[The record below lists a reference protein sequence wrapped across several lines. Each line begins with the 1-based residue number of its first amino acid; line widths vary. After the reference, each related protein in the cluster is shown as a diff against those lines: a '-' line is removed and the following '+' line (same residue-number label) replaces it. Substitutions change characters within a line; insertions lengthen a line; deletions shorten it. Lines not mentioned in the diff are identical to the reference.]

1 MIGLGKDSVLFPKFR
16 QSSTKIQ
23 IKSSQRTLS
32 WLTPRLFV
40 GPQRGRTTHPPTKN
54 FSDFTVSNPTTP
66 LYLCIVRLIQHPR
79 RRPRRRM
86 ISDHA
91 GQTRIRAGMRP
102 DIIPTK
108 DLRAGWAGRG
118 RPPAEIRRAGHV
130 RDQPLRE
137 TPGGTPNACACH
149 AALDA
154 THPRHHADGGYVHPG
169 DGGGKRSRS

>member
-40 GPQRGRTTHPPTKN
+40 GPQRSRTTHPSTKN

-108 DLRAGWAGRG
+108 ELRAGWAGRG

-137 TPGGTPNACACH
+137 TPEAHQTHVH
-149 AALDA
+149 AMR
-154 THPRHHADGGYVHPG
+154 P
-169 DGGGKRSRS
+169 